1 MCSVRAT
8 LGPGGEKRFSLKTVY
23 SKISSIQRTNNIWLP
38 HFLVCRARGSGSI
51 QRLHLAKDTAGQ
63 TVGKTVQLFSE
74 RNTNKKKIAPN
85 EWQSYWFA
93 MAIHSK
99 GKRPLLMQM
108 FWWMR
113 FFLIDV
119 MNECL
124 NTRHR
129 NPKLIQT
136 QVITTCSL
144 LWDKRLQCTYWAWR
158 VCVCVYAY
166 I

>member
-1 MCSVRAT
+1 
-8 LGPGGEKRFSLKTVY
+8 
-23 SKISSIQRTNNIWLP
+23 
-38 HFLVCRARGSGSI
+38 
-51 QRLHLAKDTAGQ
+51 
-63 TVGKTVQLFSE
+63 
-74 RNTNKKKIAPN
+74 
-85 EWQSYWFA
+85 

-99 GKRPLLMQM
+99 DKRPLLMQM

-113 FFLIDV
+113 FFLIDM

-158 VCVCVYAY
+158 ACVCVCMHTYNIYRDQNSRSATQACPETEANTY
-166 I
+166 IQRHFPSAQLHLWNKTSADIELTTERQNGKVQQPCDHSLFILGYIWQPL